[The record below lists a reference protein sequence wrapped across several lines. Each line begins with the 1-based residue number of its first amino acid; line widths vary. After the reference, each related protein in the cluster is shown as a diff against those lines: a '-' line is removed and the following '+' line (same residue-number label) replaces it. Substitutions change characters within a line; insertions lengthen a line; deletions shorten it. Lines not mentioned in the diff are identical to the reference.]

1 MKISYQIKL
10 LIIHDRFYIRLSYC
24 GNFLAFR
31 VFITLLPVHMYTY
44 LSIYSITLKIL
55 FRPIQV
61 RYKHFW
67 WLFQLTQNP
76 FLATKTSKDIL
87 KDLFNSLITILL
99 DQRLSLLHDGP
110 QVVRSVNVMIVKIM
124 EKSDYTNSL
133 CALIKSLQECV
144 SSEACSPKFL
154 ELIMKV
160 GI

>member
-1 MKISYQIKL
+1 M
-10 LIIHDRFYIRLSYC
+10 
-24 GNFLAFR
+24 
-31 VFITLLPVHMYTY
+31 
-44 LSIYSITLKIL
+44 
-55 FRPIQV
+55 
-61 RYKHFW
+61 
-67 WLFQLTQNP
+67 TQNS

-124 EKSDYTNSL
+124 EKSDYTNCL

-144 SSEACSPKFL
+144 GSETCSPKFL

-160 GI
+160 SACGLKGCEETVSQCSRGPKINQGRFLWDFDFYVIMQESLFCLHIQWQQ

>member
-24 GNFLAFR
+24 GNFL
-31 VFITLLPVHMYTY
+31 VFKLFFTLLHMYTY

-61 RYKHFW
+61 QSF
-67 WLFQLTQNP
+67 LMAFQLTQNP

>member
-1 MKISYQIKL
+1 MKISYKIKL

-24 GNFLAFR
+24 GNCLAFK
-31 VFITLLPVHMYTY
+31 VFITLLHMYTY

-55 FRPIQV
+55 FSPIQV
-61 RYKHFW
+61 QSFW

>member
-24 GNFLAFR
+24 GNFL
-31 VFITLLPVHMYTY
+31 VFKLFFTLLHMYTY

-61 RYKHFW
+61 QSF
-67 WLFQLTQNP
+67 LMAFQLTQNP

-160 GI
+160 DI

>member
-24 GNFLAFR
+24 GKFLAFKL
-31 VFITLLPVHMYTY
+31 FITLLHMYTY

-61 RYKHFW
+61 QSF
-67 WLFQLTQNP
+67 LMAFQLTQNP

>member
-1 MKISYQIKL
+1 MKISYKIKL

-24 GNFLAFR
+24 GNFL
-31 VFITLLPVHMYTY
+31 VFKLFFTLLHMYTY

-61 RYKHFW
+61 QSF
-67 WLFQLTQNP
+67 LMAFQLTQNP

-160 GI
+160 DI

>member
-1 MKISYQIKL
+1 MKISYKIKL

-24 GNFLAFR
+24 GNFL
-31 VFITLLPVHMYTY
+31 VFKLFLHCYICIH
-44 LSIYSITLKIL
+44 IYPFIQLHLKSCSVL
-55 FRPIQV
+55 FK
-61 RYKHFW
+61 YNHFW

>member
-24 GNFLAFR
+24 GNFL
-31 VFITLLPVHMYTY
+31 VFKLFFTLLHMYTY

-61 RYKHFW
+61 QSFFMA
-67 WLFQLTQNP
+67 FQLTQNP

-160 GI
+160 DI

>member
-24 GNFLAFR
+24 GNFL
-31 VFITLLPVHMYTY
+31 VFKLFFTLLHMYTY

-55 FRPIQV
+55 YSPIQV
-61 RYKHFW
+61 QSF
-67 WLFQLTQNP
+67 LMAFQLTQNP